1 MAFEVQEEG
10 YLAKILVG
18 DGTQEVPINQLLA
31 IMVEEEEDI
40 AKFKDY
46 TIEGA
51 SAPQE
56 SAP

>member
-10 YLAKILVG
+10 YLAKILVSE
-18 DGTQEVPINQLLA
+18 GTADIPVGGLLC

-46 TIEGA
+46 TLESA
-51 SAPQE
+51 SAP
-56 SAP
+56 